1 MLGVE
6 FISVVR
12 SPLPP
17 SCLLLFASQGLSIPQ
32 VSPLPS
38 RPHLQAS
45 VMDVT
50 YLT

>member
-6 FISVVR
+6 FNSVVR
-12 SPLPP
+12 SSFPP
-17 SCLLLFASQGLSIPQ
+17 SCLLLLTSQGLSIPQ

-38 RPHLQAS
+38 RTHFQAS